1 MNLGGGDSGDVLE
14 LANTALKAY
23 SRSHSSDPEEQDDL
37 NNQMNKLKEKTADY
51 IDRIG
56 PTMNI
61 TNKIV
66 GSDLLSFQMF
76 KADSEESTADFM
88 DNAMENGLS
97 VANLTNCLRSMR
109 AYYNLSEN
117 ESINIVKTDTDPS
130 LLDGQSR
137 DTVAKSV
144 EINLY
149 AEGKKLNMSVC
160 ESDTVSIKIPLT
172 NSTSL
177 NSTQYHEF
185 KSKGVDLFDSEDPF
199 FNSVCVSYPLDNYDT
214 TVEMRR
220 KKYYSNN
227 SLTCGEG
234 CNYVGIE
241 NNYVQCDCQGA
252 DVYDLPVVNVI
263 SVLYDTVSGI
273 NIGLVLCT
281 DRAFDVNSGLT
292 FRD

>member
-1 MNLGGGDSGDVLE
+1 MNLGGGDSADVLE

-23 SRSHSSDPEEQDDL
+23 SRSHSEDPQEQDDL
-37 NNQMNKLKEKTADY
+37 DNQMDKLKEKTANY
-51 IDRIG
+51 IGKIG
-56 PTMNI
+56 STQNM

-66 GSDLLSFQMF
+66 GSDLLRFQMF
-76 KADSEESTADFM
+76 KADSDDSTADFM

-97 VANLTNCLRSMR
+97 VANLTICLRSMR

-130 LLDGQSR
+130 LMDGQSR
-137 DTVAKSV
+137 NTVAKSV

-160 ESDTVSIKIPLT
+160 ESDTISIKIPLT

-177 NSTQYHEF
+177 NSTQYNEF

-234 CNYVGIE
+234 CDYIGVE
-241 NNYVQCDCQGA
+241 DNYVQCDCLGA
-252 DVYDLPVVNVI
+252 DVNDLPVVNAMT
-263 SVLYDTVSGI
+263 VLYDTVSGL
-273 NIGLVLCT
+273 NFGLVLCT
-281 DRAFDVNSGLT
+281 DRAFDVYIGLT